1 MDYTPVEQN
10 VLSMMQRTDF
20 KNLSKNE
27 VVSYV
32 SKLADLRPEV
42 AREVLAQFP
51 EFAKLVQSTLVE
63 YKGMLDS
70 LIESDDESLK
80 AYYAVADK
88 ELDHEAERRG
98 QFYELV
104 KQVQA
109 DYSKCLDNPNLPP
122 EAIAEILQ
130 KETEL
135 IKMAE
140 SKDTEISNQ
149 EKSIEESVAKK
160 DSEKRSYNWKLV
172 SAISATLVLVVGVG
186 AGVLGGKFD
195 LRLAYYKLYRTSV
208 YNCVFK

>member
-1 MDYTPVEQN
+1 M
-10 VLSMMQRTDF
+10 
-20 KNLSKNE
+20 
-27 VVSYV
+27 
-32 SKLADLRPEV
+32 
-42 AREVLAQFP
+42 
-51 EFAKLVQSTLVE
+51 
-63 YKGMLDS
+63 
-70 LIESDDESLK
+70 
-80 AYYAVADK
+80 
-88 ELDHEAERRG
+88 
-98 QFYELV
+98 
-104 KQVQA
+104 
-109 DYSKCLDNPNLPP
+109 PP

-195 LRLAYYKLYRTSV
+195 LRLPKK
-208 YNCVFK
+208 N